1 MYIVEYFCTFYMF
14 NDGIICNKHKIKP
27 TLIYYYLLTSFIP
40 VKGIWDCLYSD
51 TEWFIFP

>member
-1 MYIVEYFCTFYMF
+1 MTVLYAINTKL
-14 NDGIICNKHKIKP
+14 NPH
-27 TLIYYYLLTSFIP
+27 LYYYLLTSFIP